1 MNHVR
6 STVRKH
12 EMDFIRKERRFVPG
26 KIRPLEIPQEYV
38 DGSGVIA
45 SGNVN
50 QSRGDLS
57 TIGAIVF

>member
-1 MNHVR
+1 
-6 STVRKH
+6 
-12 EMDFIRKERRFVPG
+12 MDFIRKERRFVPG